1 MFVPTWDCVLD
12 MSATDF
18 EKYSLYIL
26 NQQIRGLD
34 NVTFEHNAVIKK
46 SDGTYQ
52 IDGVIR
58 FTVMGLQYTT
68 LVECKHYR
76 SPISREKVQVLYDK
90 IRAIGAHKGII
101 VSTSN
106 FQSGAIKYATEHGI
120 ALIQITEA
128 DTRFETRDR
137 YRVIQASPNLYN
149 SGLPYIGVMQL
160 AGEVGISCKYL
171 REYSYPLREFLE
183 SPQSIIS
190 KN

>member
-1 MFVPTWDCVLD
+1 MFIPTRDCVID
-12 MSATDF
+12 MSATEF

-26 NQQIRGLD
+26 NQQIRGLE
-34 NVTFEHNAVIKK
+34 NVRFEHDALIERN
-46 SDGTYQ
+46 DGTYQ

-58 FTVMGLQYTT
+58 FTVMGLEYTT

-76 SPISREKVQVLYDK
+76 SPISREKIQVLYDK
-90 IRAIGAHKGII
+90 IRAIGAHKGIF

-128 DTRFETRDR
+128 DTQFQARGRFH
-137 YRVIQASPNLYN
+137 VIQAHPNLYN
-149 SGLPYIGVMQL
+149 RGLPYIGVML
-160 AGEVGISCKYL
+160 VAGEVGISCQFL

-183 SPQSIIS
+183 AKQ
-190 KN
+190 